1 MYTPDYYS
9 KLNIANTSINPS
21 TVKVRGTAAFRYWER
36 SLFFRAC
43 STIKFN
49 IPEEWEGEGLEFLYY
64 CLFTFGYVA
73 VFKHDKFGFTFQPC
87 NLSGKLNW
95 YYRPTIATISNP
107 QYKASLKIGEQCE
120 ILTLTP
126 DYRGIFDIIDYYA
139 GKLALLSGAI
149 DMSLINNKFAYLIG
163 VKNKAAGEAIKTA
176 LDMINEGEPA
186 VVLDKVLPND
196 SDSESE
202 PWQFLER
209 KDLKSSY
216 LTTDQLRD
224 FQTILNEFDTEIG
237 IPTIPYDKK
246 ERMVTNEADSKK
258 YDAISKITTWV
269 TCLNNSCDRINN
281 MFNTK
286 LSASIRFDDIMK
298 EGEVNDSEDTT
309 V

>member
-1 MYTPDYYS
+1 MV
-9 KLNIANTSINPS
+9 LS
-21 TVKVRGTAAFRYWER
+21 T
-36 SLFFRAC
+36 
-43 STIKFN
+43 
-49 IPEEWEGEGLEFLYY
+49 YY
-64 CLFTFGYVA
+64 C
-73 VFKHDKFGFTFQPC
+73 
-87 NLSGKLNW
+87 
-95 YYRPTIATISNP
+95 YYFNP